1 MPIPQYMRIAM
12 DLSSRVASGE
22 IQEGRKSS
30 GRSMLSSQDHV
41 SPETVRKAMGLLNDM
56 RVVEIKEKSGVTI
69 LSAEN
74 ARLFLAKFDT
84 QREQQSLR
92 ERLRALAEQQQ
103 ALSRELTE
111 VCGKL
116 LLAQTTPL
124 PAEKRLPNY
133 EIEVP
138 ADSDKVGRSIGSLHF
153 WQATGATIIAIRRR
167 QNTILSPGPYAE
179 LLAGDI
185 VVFVAA
191 AEAARAV
198 ELFLRSAG
206 QPQGE

>member
-22 IQEGRKSS
+22 IQEGRKIS
-30 GRSMLSSQDHV
+30 GRSMLSSQYHV

-111 VCGKL
+111 VCGRL

-185 VVFVAA
+185 VVFVGA

>member
-22 IQEGRKSS
+22 IQEGRKIS
-30 GRSMLSSQDHV
+30 GRSMLSSQYHV

-185 VVFVAA
+185 VVFVGA

-198 ELFLRSAG
+198 ELFRRSAG

>member
-22 IQEGRKSS
+22 IQEGRKIS
-30 GRSMLSSQDHV
+30 GRSMLSSQYHV
-41 SPETVRKAMGLLNDM
+41 SPETVRKAMGLLDDM
-56 RVVEIKEKSGVTI
+56 KVVEIKEKSGVTI

-92 ERLRALAEQQQ
+92 ERLQALAEQQQ

-185 VVFVAA
+185 VVFVGA

-198 ELFLRSAG
+198 ELFLRSTG

>member
-22 IQEGRKSS
+22 IQEGRKIS
-30 GRSMLSSQDHV
+30 GRSMLSSQYHV

-92 ERLRALAEQQQ
+92 ERLQARAEQQQ

-185 VVFVAA
+185 VVFVGA

>member
-22 IQEGRKSS
+22 IQEGRKIS
-30 GRSMLSSQDHV
+30 GRSMLSSQYHV

-56 RVVEIKEKSGVTI
+56 KVVEIKEKSGVTI

-185 VVFVAA
+185 VVFVGA

>member
-22 IQEGRKSS
+22 IQEGRKIS
-30 GRSMLSSQDHV
+30 GRSMLSSQYHV

-185 VVFVAA
+185 VVFVGA